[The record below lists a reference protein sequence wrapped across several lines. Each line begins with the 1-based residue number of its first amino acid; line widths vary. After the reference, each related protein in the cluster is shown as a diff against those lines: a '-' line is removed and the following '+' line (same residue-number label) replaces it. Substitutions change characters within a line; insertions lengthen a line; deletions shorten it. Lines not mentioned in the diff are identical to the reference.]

1 MKLSLEYLQKNA
13 LPQVFE
19 RGKIAYSQKGSILSL
34 IKRGDIFEAEVKGSS
49 MVPYKTA
56 IDLGEARMKATC
68 NCPYEQGG
76 HCKHIV
82 AVGLAILD
90 NAFTEGESFSPPEL
104 KLSFEN
110 ILNIRKE
117 IKKTGDIER
126 FRGQM
131 NLRIQQEQYID
142 ALKILLGMYES
153 GEENCRKI
161 WKTAEKE
168 LNEAFEAL
176 SVPIPLAKE
185 MITLIFDRWRKYQ
198 GSFQKKADD
207 FTFAIEDW
215 GRILLHLAKE
225 EVPRRFLQIRLQGF
239 GLTEDFLKK

>member
-1 MKLSLEYLQKNA
+1 MKLSLEYLLKNA

-49 MVPYKTA
+49 MLPYKTA
-56 IDLGEARMKATC
+56 IDLGGPKMNTSC
-68 NCPYEQGG
+68 SCPYEQGG

-90 NAFTEGESFSPPEL
+90 HAFTEGESSSPPEL

-110 ILNIRKE
+110 IRNIRKE
-117 IKKTGDIER
+117 IKRTGDIEH
-126 FRGQM
+126 FHAQM

-153 GEENCRKI
+153 GEGNFRKI
-161 WKTAEKE
+161 WETAEQE

-185 MITLIFDRWRKYQ
+185 MISLIFDRWRKYA

-207 FTFAIEDW
+207 FTFALEDW
-215 GRILLHLAKE
+215 GRILLLLAKE

-239 GLTEDFLKK
+239 GLTADFLKK